1 MQWKSSLVLSALA
14 VGLALPAVAT
24 AQAEPKAPAQQPK
37 QHAMGQHRGMGG
49 MGGPAGMLL
58 SYRTDLK
65 LTDDQVQKL
74 ETIRS
79 TYQQKNRPL
88 MEQLRPMRGDSQSRA
103 DLRQMTPEQRQQA
116 LEQMRARAQTPEVKK
131 ALQELRANRQA
142 AAKEARAVLTADQQK
157 WVDQRLE
164 QRRTEWK
171 ARGDS
176 AGGHRGGHHGGEK
189 QDSGSGR

>member
-1 MQWKSSLVLSALA
+1 MQWKSSLVLGALA

-37 QHAMGQHRGMGG
+37 QHAMGRQHMG

-74 ETIRS
+74 EAIRS
-79 TYQQKNRPL
+79 TYQEKNRPL
-88 MEQLRPMRGDSQSRA
+88 MEQIRPMRGDSQSRA
-103 DLRQMTPEQRQQA
+103 DLRQMSPEQRQQA
-116 LEQMRARAQTPEVKK
+116 REQMRARAQTPEVKK

-164 QRRTEWK
+164 QRRAEWK